1 MKKTIILFMI
11 IFLLCGCTNLKC
23 IKSHEQRDMCV
34 AYTYVTTG
42 KVIMMIPHY
51 YDCTKTV
58 CDEYEE
64 VSDE

>member
-34 AYTYVTTG
+34 EYTNETNFTYTLMNVQ
-42 KVIMMIPHY
+42 KI
-51 YDCTKTV
+51 
-58 CDEYEE
+58 
-64 VSDE
+64 